1 MKGAKS
7 ASRYAKSLM
16 ALAIEKNLLEQ
27 AYTDMKL
34 IDDTCDQT
42 KELQLLLKSPV
53 VKADKKQTIMS
64 MVFKGKLNPITEQ
77 FVQLIIRHRRE
88 NILHE
93 ISDSFVKQYQA
104 YKKIDVAEI
113 ISAIP
118 LKAEI
123 KANIVAQLKKQ
134 SGREIVVKEV
144 VDPSII
150 GGLIVRIGDRQYD
163 GSISRKLNDLKKDFS
178 KNPYVP
184 AF

>member
-42 KELQLLLKSPV
+42 KELQVLLKSPV
-53 VKADKKQTIMS
+53 VKADKKQAIMS
-64 MVFKGKLNPITEQ
+64 AIFKGKLTPITDQ
-77 FVQLIIRHRRE
+77 FVELIIRHRRE

-113 ISAIP
+113 ISAVP
-118 LKAEI
+118 LKADI
-123 KANIVAQLKKQ
+123 KANIIAQLKKQ
-134 SGREIVVKEV
+134 SGREVLVKEI

-150 GGLIVRIGDRQYD
+150 GGLVVRIGDKQFD
-163 GSISRKLNDLKKDFS
+163 GSIARKLNDLKKDFS
-178 KNPYVP
+178 KNPYV
-184 AF
+184 AEF

>member
-1 MKGAKS
+1 MKGTKS

-16 ALAIEKNLLEQ
+16 VLAIEQNLLEQ
-27 AYTDMKL
+27 AYADMKL

-53 VKADKKQTIMS
+53 VKADKKEAIMKA
-64 MVFKGKLNPITEQ
+64 VFKGKLSAITEQ

-118 LKAEI
+118 LKADI
-123 KANIVAQLKKQ
+123 KANLVAQLKKQ
-134 SGREIVVKEV
+134 SGREVLVKEI
-144 VDPSII
+144 VDPAII
-150 GGLIVRIGDRQYD
+150 GGLVVRIGDKQYD
-163 GSISRKLNDLKKDFS
+163 GSIARKLNDLKKDFS

-184 AF
+184 SF